1 MQSLKIF
8 SSLNLRRCRPFIR
21 VVRTSLI
28 LGLLFG
34 AFGTS
39 TVHAQS
45 EPWLLH
51 LEPTLVLPL
60 AAPQADRFGP
70 GLSGAIGLSRAIN
83 RAILVGARLRGGF
96 LFDGPTPTDPSVA
109 DPGIGTFSSLGLAF
123 RLRPISTTE
132 DPRRGTGLWL
142 EAVGGVALTG
152 GDIRATMELGAGFGF
167 ELGIVDIGPSI
178 RYMHVFQ
185 PSANINGGDAN
196 LLSIGLEITFLDAR
210 AQVEEAEEV
219 VRRSDRDY
227 DGIVDEED
235 ACPDDAED
243 FDSFE
248 DEDGC
253 PDPDNDQDGITD
265 DVDSCPNDPEDI
277 DGFEDEDGCPDPD
290 NDRDGF
296 LDTVDECPDE
306 AEVVNGVDDED
317 GCPDEGLIEL
327 IDDRVVLEERVLFDF
342 QRARVK
348 SAARPVLDAIVELVR
363 QHPEWTRM
371 RIEGHADLRGSA
383 TYNRR
388 LSERRARNVMRELVR
403 IGVEAERIDA
413 EGHGTDRPRDPG
425 ATEQAHQRNRR
436 VEFVVTERR
445 PTETAAAEGAE
456 GAEGEDIMRFNEDAG
471 GEQ

>member
-1 MQSLKIF
+1 MLSLQSLSF
-8 SSLNLRRCRPFIR
+8 LNLWCCRPLIG

-28 LGLLFG
+28 LSLLLG
-34 AFGTS
+34 AFGAS
-39 TVHAQS
+39 TAQAQS

-60 AAPQADRFGP
+60 AAPQSDRFGP

-83 RAILVGARLRGGF
+83 RTILIGARLRGGF
-96 LFDGPTPTDPSVA
+96 LFDGPTPTDPSVV
-109 DPGIGTFSSLGLAF
+109 DPGIGTFSSLGLAL
-123 RLRPISTTE
+123 RLRPITTSE

-142 EAVGGVALTG
+142 EGVGGVALTG
-152 GDIRATMELGAGFGF
+152 GAIRATMEIGAGYGF
-167 ELGIVDIGPSI
+167 ELGIIDIGPSL

-185 PSANINGGDAN
+185 PSGNIDEGDAN

-210 AQVEEAEEV
+210 AAEEEAEEV

-235 ACPDDAED
+235 ACPDNAED

-253 PDPDNDQDGITD
+253 PDPDNDQDGLTD
-265 DVDSCPNDPEDI
+265 DVDNCPNDPEDI

-290 NDRDGF
+290 NDQDGF
-296 LDTVDECPDE
+296 LDPDDQCPDE
-306 AEVVNGVDDED
+306 AEVVNGVDDDD

-371 RIEGHADLRGSA
+371 RIEGHADIRGSA

-413 EGHGTDRPRDPG
+413 AGFGTDRPRDLESN
-425 ATEQAHQRNRR
+425 EQAHQRNRR

-445 PTETAAAEGAE
+445 PVGAAAE
-456 GAEGEDIMRFNEDAG
+456 EGEDVMRFNEDAG
-471 GEQ
+471 GEE